1 MHRVLITVRTK
12 FLQLQPSG
20 GVPAVFGGAVTGNPG
35 RSLVEIGSTLGAFQG
50 DNETNALSHEY
61 SLNKS

>member
-1 MHRVLITVRTK
+1 MNSVLITVATK
-12 FLQLQPSG
+12 FIQLQPSG

-35 RSLVEIGSTLGAFQG
+35 RSLVEISPTLGAFQG

-61 SLNKS
+61 SLNIS